1 MGRPQ
6 RIQKIAPALWRIMQ
20 RFWPYLRRER
30 RLAFGAVAAL
40 LAQVFF
46 RILEPWPLKFIFD
59 HLFSTAPSGASG
71 PFEGIGTNWL
81 LGASALA
88 LVIIVGLRA
97 LTVYW
102 SKVGFALVGQK
113 VLANVRSEL
122 FQHLQYLSLRFHKK
136 ARRGDLVVRLMGDVG
151 LIREVMVTAFLPL
164 AANVLVLAGMAS
176 LMLWLNWQLTLLALT
191 TVPLFWFNAT
201 RIGKRIHEVARE
213 QRERRSRMT
222 AVAVDSI
229 DAIETVQAL
238 SLHPLFSN
246 AFNSQDKRSVK
257 QGVKAKRLAARLQRT
272 VAVLVALST
281 ALVLFFGARMVLS
294 GSMTPGDLLVFLAY
308 LKSAFRPAQ
317 SFAKYMGRLAKAVA
331 AGERILEI
339 LDQAPEVRDLPGA
352 AAAPA
357 FKGALRLENVSF
369 SYDSGKRALRQ
380 VTLSVAPGRNVAI
393 VGPSGAGKS
402 TLISLLL
409 RLYDPLEGRVL
420 VDGVDVRSYT
430 LESLRAQ
437 FSMVLQ
443 DTVLF
448 ATSVRENITAGLPD
462 VTEEDIRSAAE
473 LANATDFIESL
484 PEGFDTVL
492 GERGVTLSKGQR
504 QRIAIARAALKKAS
518 ILILDEP
525 TTGLDEEN
533 SGALIGA
540 LERLARDRTTI
551 IISHDLRFGLRADQ
565 ILYLERGR
573 LLEEGSHDE
582 LTARQG
588 RYSQLYQ
595 QQLASLNSKVR
606 NPASNPPKKA
616 KMGASGT

>member
-1 MGRPQ
+1 
-6 RIQKIAPALWRIMQ
+6 
-20 RFWPYLRRER
+20 
-30 RLAFGAVAAL
+30 
-40 LAQVFF
+40 
-46 RILEPWPLKFIFD
+46 
-59 HLFSTAPSGASG
+59 
-71 PFEGIGTNWL
+71 
-81 LGASALA
+81 
-88 LVIIVGLRA
+88 
-97 LTVYW
+97 
-102 SKVGFALVGQK
+102 
-113 VLANVRSEL
+113 
-122 FQHLQYLSLRFHKK
+122 
-136 ARRGDLVVRLMGDVG
+136 
-151 LIREVMVTAFLPL
+151 
-164 AANVLVLAGMAS
+164 
-176 LMLWLNWQLTLLALT
+176 
-191 TVPLFWFNAT
+191 
-201 RIGKRIHEVARE
+201 
-213 QRERRSRMT
+213 
-222 AVAVDSI
+222 
-229 DAIETVQAL
+229 
-238 SLHPLFSN
+238 
-246 AFNSQDKRSVK
+246 
-257 QGVKAKRLAARLQRT
+257 
-272 VAVLVALST
+272 
-281 ALVLFFGARMVLS
+281 
-294 GSMTPGDLLVFLAY
+294 
-308 LKSAFRPAQ
+308 
-317 SFAKYMGRLAKAVA
+317 
-331 AGERILEI
+331 
-339 LDQAPEVRDLPGA
+339 
-352 AAAPA
+352 
-357 FKGALRLENVSF
+357 VSF

-430 LESLRAQ
+430 LKSLRAQ

-462 VTEEDIRSAAE
+462 VTEEDVRSAAE

-565 ILYLERGR
+565 ILYLEGGR